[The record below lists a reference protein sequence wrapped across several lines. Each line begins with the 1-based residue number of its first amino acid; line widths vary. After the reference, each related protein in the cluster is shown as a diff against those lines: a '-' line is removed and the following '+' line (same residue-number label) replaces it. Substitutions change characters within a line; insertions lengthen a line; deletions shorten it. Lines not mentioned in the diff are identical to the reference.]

1 MVENMRSFLR
11 TLPPG
16 LARDVVA
23 LAAAAFVIGVSFG
36 AIAVASGVS
45 GPKAIAMSVFV
56 FAGGSQ
62 FLAVGVV
69 GAGGT
74 ALAAVLGGLVL
85 NARHLPF
92 GLAIGDV
99 LGRHKLL
106 GSHLII
112 DESTAFTLARTDPV
126 PGPAPAEAG
135 ANGTARRQAFWL
147 AAGSLFVVW
156 NVGTVIGVVAGN
168 TVGDPDTFGI
178 DAAFPAGMLALL
190 LPALK
195 DRPALRVALG
205 GAVLALAAA
214 PFLPPGLPVLVA
226 LLGLVFALP
235 VPRKRPG
242 AGRSIY
248 VEPPPRDIH
257 RAFKESDHL

>member
-16 LARDVVA
+16 LARDVAA
-23 LAAAAFVIGVSFG
+23 LAAAAFVVGVSFG
-36 AIAVASGVS
+36 AIAIASGVS
-45 GPKAIAMSVFV
+45 GPKAVAMSVFV

-74 ALAAVLGGLVL
+74 VLAAVLGGLVL

-92 GLAIGDV
+92 GLAMGDV
-99 LGRHKLL
+99 LGRHQVV

-112 DESTAFTLARTDPV
+112 DEAVAFTLARTEPRS
-126 PGPAPAEAG
+126 
-135 ANGTARRQAFWL
+135 RRQAFWL
-147 AAGSLFVVW
+147 AGGTLFVVW
-156 NVGTVIGVVAGN
+156 NIGTVVGVVAGSAI
-168 TVGDPDTFGI
+168 GDPNAFGI

-205 GAVLALAAA
+205 AAVLALVAA

-235 VPRKRPG
+235 LPRSRRQIKDL
-242 AGRSIY
+242 
-248 VEPPPRDIH
+248 E
-257 RAFKESDHL
+257 KSDHR

>member
-16 LARDVVA
+16 LARDVAA
-23 LAAAAFVIGVSFG
+23 LAAAAFVVGISFG

-45 GPKAIAMSVFV
+45 GPKAVAMSVFV

-74 ALAAVLGGLVL
+74 VLAAVLGGLVL

-92 GLAIGDV
+92 GLAMGDA
-99 LGRHKLL
+99 LGRHRIV

-112 DESTAFTLARTDPV
+112 DEAVAFTLART
-126 PGPAPAEAG
+126 EKR
-135 ANGTARRQAFWL
+135 ARRQAFWL
-147 AAGSLFVVW
+147 AGGVLFVVW
-156 NVGTVIGVVAGN
+156 NVGTVVGVVAGSA
-168 TVGDPDTFGI
+168 VGDPNAFGI

-205 GAVLALAAA
+205 AAVLALVAA

-235 VPRKRPG
+235 LPRGGRPKP
-242 AGRSIY
+242 
-248 VEPPPRDIH
+248 ET
-257 RAFKESDHL
+257 ESEKVGSR

>member
-1 MVENMRSFLR
+1 MRSFLR

-36 AIAVASGVS
+36 AVAVASGVS
-45 GPKAIAMSVFV
+45 GPKAVAMSVFV

-92 GLAIGDV
+92 GLAMGDA
-99 LGRHKLL
+99 LGRHRFL

-112 DESTAFTLARTDPV
+112 DEAVAFTLART
-126 PGPAPAEAG
+126 GG
-135 ANGTARRQAFWL
+135 RARRHAFWL
-147 AAGSLFVVW
+147 AGGALFVVW
-156 NVGTVIGVVAGN
+156 NIGTVVGVAAGSA
-168 TVGDPDTFGI
+168 VGDPDAFGV

-205 GAVLALAAA
+205 GAVLALAAT

-235 VPRKRPG
+235 VPQEQ
-242 AGRSIY
+242 ADL
-248 VEPPPRDIH
+248 E
-257 RAFKESDHL
+257 ESDHR

>member
-16 LARDVVA
+16 LARDVSA

-45 GPKAIAMSVFV
+45 GPKAVAMSLLV

-74 ALAAVLGGLVL
+74 AVAAVLGGLVL

-99 LGRHKLL
+99 LGRHRLL

-112 DESTAFTLARTDPV
+112 DEATAFTLARTDPR
-126 PGPAPAEAG
+126 
-135 ANGTARRQAFWL
+135 ARRQAFWL
-147 AAGSLFVVW
+147 AACSLFVVW

-168 TVGDPDTFGI
+168 AVGDPNAFGI

-205 GAVLALAAA
+205 AAVVSLAAA

-235 VPRKRPG
+235 VPKALQG
-242 AGRSIY
+242 
-248 VEPPPRDIH
+248 
-257 RAFKESDHL
+257 SDHR

>member
-1 MVENMRSFLR
+1 MRSFLR

-16 LARDVVA
+16 LARDVAA
-23 LAAAAFVIGVSFG
+23 LAAAAFVVGVSFG
-36 AIAVASGVS
+36 AIAIASGVS
-45 GPKAIAMSVFV
+45 GPKAVAMSLFV

-74 ALAAVLGGLVL
+74 VLAAVVGGVVL

-92 GLAIGDV
+92 GLAMGDV
-99 LGRHKLL
+99 LDRHRIV

-112 DESTAFTLARTDPV
+112 DEAVAFTLARTDPA
-126 PGPAPAEAG
+126 PGTAPAA
-135 ANGTARRQAFWL
+135 AYAADRARRQAFWL
-147 AAGSLFVVW
+147 SGGALFVVW
-156 NVGTVIGVVAGN
+156 NLGTVVGVVAGSA
-168 TVGDPDTFGI
+168 VGDPNAFGI

-205 GAVLALAAA
+205 AAVLALVAA

-226 LLGLVFALP
+226 LLGPVFALP
-235 VPRKRPG
+235 VPRGGRP
-242 AGRSIY
+242 RLEKSN
-248 VEPPPRDIH
+248 H
-257 RAFKESDHL
+257 R

>member
-16 LARDVVA
+16 LARDVAA

-36 AIAVASGVS
+36 AIAIASGVS

-92 GLAIGDV
+92 GLAMGDA
-99 LGRHKLL
+99 LGRHRLL

-112 DESTAFTLARTDPV
+112 DEAVAFTLARTDSR
-126 PGPAPAEAG
+126 G
-135 ANGTARRQAFWL
+135 RRQAFWL
-147 AAGSLFVVW
+147 AGGALFVVW
-156 NVGTVIGVVAGN
+156 NIGTVLGVVAGSA
-168 TVGDPDTFGI
+168 VGDPDAFGI

-205 GAVLALAAA
+205 GAVLALAAT

-235 VPRKRPG
+235 VRTK
-242 AGRSIY
+242 
-248 VEPPPRDIH
+248 DLQ
-257 RAFKESDHL
+257 ESDHR

>member
-16 LARDVVA
+16 LARDVAA

-45 GPKAIAMSVFV
+45 GPKAVAMSLFV

-92 GLAIGDV
+92 GLAMGDV
-99 LGRHKLL
+99 LGRHRCL

-112 DESTAFTLARTDPV
+112 DEAVAFTLARTNPK
-126 PGPAPAEAG
+126 
-135 ANGTARRQAFWL
+135 ARRLAFWL
-147 AAGSLFVVW
+147 AGGALFVVW
-156 NVGTVIGVVAGN
+156 NIGTVLGIVAGSA
-168 TVGDPDTFGI
+168 VGDPDAFGI

-190 LPALK
+190 LPALR

-205 GAVLALAAA
+205 AAVVSLAAT
-214 PFLPPGLPVLVA
+214 PFLPPGLSVLVA

-235 VPRKRPG
+235 IPRAERTGRPG
-242 AGRSIY
+242 LESA
-248 VEPPPRDIH
+248 
-257 RAFKESDHL
+257 ESDHR